1 MTGIWNACVQAA
13 CDAFDISRT
22 EAKLFVIGLFAW
34 MGLMILET
42 WFIWVGLIVTFVTVL
57 AILLILEY
65 SLRAW
70 YTVRDGFRPRA
81 PTTAVSSPDP
91 ADVPDRPSKPCADA
105 QGRIEKDNL
114 RGYDVNAMAQQ
125 ILRKACIR
133 KIWSPRPS
141 RLSFPAISRAMPRLA
156 EVGRMLKVMLTR

>member
-1 MTGIWNACVQAA
+1 MSLWKEYVGFTSEVLGMPRSNAAVICVVSMVMLLAMLAQ
-13 CDAFDISRT
+13 
-22 EAKLFVIGLFAW
+22 
-34 MGLMILET
+34 T

>member
-1 MTGIWNACVQAA
+1 MSLWKEYVGFTSEVLGMPRSNAAVICVVSMVMLLAMLAQ
-13 CDAFDISRT
+13 
-22 EAKLFVIGLFAW
+22 
-34 MGLMILET
+34 T

-70 YTVRDGFRPRA
+70 YAVRDGIRPPVSAA
-81 PTTAVSSPDP
+81 PVSSTPP
-91 ADVPDRPSKPCADA
+91 IVRDRMAAACADA
-105 QGRIEKDNL
+105 QGRIEKGSL
-114 RGYDVNAMAQQ
+114 RGYDVNAMAEQ

-141 RLSFPAISRAMPRLA
+141 WLSFPAISRAMPRLA